1 MGGEIVKFMCGNSQ
15 NMYKLQDQ
23 FTNGTFIFTVDTE
36 RFYIKMNDKI
46 VAITP
51 SKEELEYRAK
61 VTPLLCPC
69 CSAPLKVNGVS
80 SMVKCDHCDTVSDID
95 SIYFRYLN
103 EKMVLEGNK
112 DKE

>member
-1 MGGEIVKFMCGNSQ
+1 MNVKFMHGSTE
-15 NMYKLQDQ
+15 NMYKCKDQ
-23 FTNGTFIFTVDTE
+23 FSNGTFIFTDDTE
-36 RFYIKMNDKI
+36 RTYIKMNDHI
-46 VAITP
+46 IAITP

-103 EKMVLEGNK
+103 EKMLLESNK